1 MWVFIYFLIRDYYPV
16 SMSYCLLKV
25 VVFVIHYV
33 PSGIY
38 VSLLLVTVLIS
49 TAAVLEKQ
57 PVVDD
62 VLMT

>member
-1 MWVFIYFLIRDYYPV
+1 
-16 SMSYCLLKV
+16 MSYCLLKV